1 MTVWDNATKLAHPF
15 FTKKFVEQERYNIPN
30 VYIPNADTWV
40 VSKNGKV
47 VGFIALIGNEVG
59 GLFVDPSFH
68 GRGLGNALMDKAREL
83 HSTLEVEVFKENSI
97 GRRFYNRY
105 GFKLQ
110 EEKLHEETGCLTL
123 RLSFTEKDVDGSVNS
138 QQIA

>member
-1 MTVWDNATKLAHPF
+1 MG
-15 FTKKFVEQERYNIPN
+15 
-30 VYIPNADTWV
+30 
-40 VSKNGKV
+40 SKRKPQSRW
-47 VGFIALIGNEVG
+47 FIALIGNEVG
-59 GLFVDPSFH
+59 GLFVDPSFL

-97 GRRFYNRY
+97 GRRFYDRY

-123 RLSFTEKDVDGSVNS
+123 RLSFTE
-138 QQIA
+138 